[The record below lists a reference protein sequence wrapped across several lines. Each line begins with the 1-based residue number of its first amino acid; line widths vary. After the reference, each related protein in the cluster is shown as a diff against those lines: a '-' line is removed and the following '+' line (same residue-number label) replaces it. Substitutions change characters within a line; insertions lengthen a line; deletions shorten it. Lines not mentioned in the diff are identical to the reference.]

1 MSENTTHCD
10 CIKAPGG
17 IRGFG
22 AWCKDHHRLLEDY
35 EFQKA
40 KADEVVR
47 RYGELEA
54 SLNAALRRAVGM
66 EGHVRDAREMFN
78 ALRNDKGK
86 DHQGVEMKH
95 IVAWLQAVHRTLH
108 PDKSL

>member
-1 MSENTTHCD
+1 MGNSETHCD
-10 CIKAPGG
+10 CIKTPGG

-22 AWCKDHHRLLEDY
+22 AWCKDHHRLLDDY

-54 SLNAALRRAVGM
+54 ENARLNMEMVAYRQALTPKDVEAMTAVIKALNDEKAARSQSAKACV
-66 EGHVRDAREMFN
+66 
-78 ALRNDKGK
+78 K
-86 DHQGVEMKH
+86 
-95 IVAWLQAVHRTLH
+95 
-108 PDKSL
+108 P